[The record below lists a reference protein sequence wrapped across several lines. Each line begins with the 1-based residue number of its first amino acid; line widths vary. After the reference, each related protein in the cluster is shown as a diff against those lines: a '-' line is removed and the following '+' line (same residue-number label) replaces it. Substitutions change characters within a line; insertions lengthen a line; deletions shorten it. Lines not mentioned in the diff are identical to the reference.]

1 MKDLSPKAERTREGL
16 LDTAEKMLVEG
27 TDLVSSVVAERAGV
41 ATGTFYR
48 YFDDKDELLAAA
60 FARRMDELITTVE
73 QTLAPTQVLDLGVR
87 AVLDGLVVELA
98 DQYMRTGPML
108 AAARARMTASDD
120 IRLVYRARHDRA
132 VDVFLTFLRRIHR
145 VGLVDVEDVSAT
157 ALAAVVLVQAL
168 NHPALA
174 EDTQGYIRTGVQ
186 RALRALI
193 LGTP

>member
-1 MKDLSPKAERTREGL
+1 
-16 LDTAEKMLVEG
+16 
-27 TDLVSSVVAERAGV
+27 
-41 ATGTFYR
+41 
-48 YFDDKDELLAAA
+48 
-60 FARRMDELITTVE
+60 
-73 QTLAPTQVLDLGVR
+73 
-87 AVLDGLVVELA
+87 LDGLVVELA

-157 ALAAVVLVQAL
+157 AVAAVVLVQAL